1 MRRLLVCAAL
11 LAGAQPATAQGGWT
25 GTARASVN
33 VGTQLDTA
41 RLSESITLEKY
52 VETTPVTAELPKKSL
67 TFFDGGIAV
76 RLAGSLGV
84 GVAISYLTDTD
95 SAEVAAD
102 IPHPFFFK
110 RPRRISGQVA
120 NVLHKELATHINAVY
135 VVASRRIDLTLSGGA
150 SLFSVEQD
158 FVTDVAFTETYPYDT
173 ARFASATLTR
183 ATASKT
189 GYNAGADVTWK
200 IADTW
205 GIGGLLR
212 YSRADVPF
220 TAGGLDVGTVEAGG
234 LQAGAGLRLIF

>member
-1 MRRLLVCAAL
+1 MRRVFVCAAL
-11 LAGAQPATAQGGWT
+11 LAGAQPAFAQGGWT
-25 GTARASVN
+25 GNARASVSL
-33 VGTQLDTA
+33 GTQLDTV

-52 VETTPVTAELPKKSL
+52 VEATPVTAELPKKSL
-67 TFFDGGIAV
+67 TFFDGGAAV
-76 RLAGSLGV
+76 RLVGSLGV
-84 GVAISYLTDTD
+84 GIAISYLTDTD
-95 SAEVAAD
+95 VADVQAA

-110 RPRRISGQVA
+110 QPRRISGQVA

-135 VVASRRIDLTLSGGA
+135 VIASRRIDLTLSGGA
-150 SLFSVEQD
+150 SLFSVEKD

-173 ARFASATLTR
+173 ATFANATLTR

-200 IADTW
+200 LADTW

-220 TAGGLDVGTVEAGG
+220 TAGGLNVGTVEAGG